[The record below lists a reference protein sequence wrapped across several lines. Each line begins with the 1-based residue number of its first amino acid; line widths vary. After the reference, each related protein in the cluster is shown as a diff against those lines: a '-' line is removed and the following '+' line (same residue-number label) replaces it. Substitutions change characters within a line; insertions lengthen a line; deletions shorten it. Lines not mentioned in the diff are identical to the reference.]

1 MYKLIAC
8 DLDETLLNDD
18 HVVPEENIKWIQ
30 KARVEKDVRFVP
42 ATGRGYTQI
51 RPELKQL
58 GLFDQPH
65 EYTMS
70 FNGGALVENKDEKI
84 MKWQG
89 LEFAK
94 VKELF
99 EFGLKQDVC
108 IHVYTNTD
116 LYIYHLSPSEKERV
130 ERQKLEVIY
139 PEEDSIDFLAD
150 AMIAKILYQNTDVDY
165 LMSLEPFVKPVTE
178 GACEISYSSN
188 RYMEF
193 NKLGVNK
200 GVALH
205 ELSDLLGIDIS
216 ETIAVGDNYNDL
228 AMLEEAGLSVA
239 AGNAVEAV
247 KQRCD
252 YTTKANNN
260 EGVVAELIRKFIYH
274 EDI

>member
-89 LEFAK
+89 LEFA
-94 VKELF
+94 
-99 EFGLKQDVC
+99 
-108 IHVYTNTD
+108 
-116 LYIYHLSPSEKERV
+116 
-130 ERQKLEVIY
+130 
-139 PEEDSIDFLAD
+139 
-150 AMIAKILYQNTDVDY
+150 
-165 LMSLEPFVKPVTE
+165 
-178 GACEISYSSN
+178 
-188 RYMEF
+188 
-193 NKLGVNK
+193 
-200 GVALH
+200 
-205 ELSDLLGIDIS
+205 
-216 ETIAVGDNYNDL
+216 
-228 AMLEEAGLSVA
+228 
-239 AGNAVEAV
+239 
-247 KQRCD
+247 
-252 YTTKANNN
+252 
-260 EGVVAELIRKFIYH
+260 
-274 EDI
+274 